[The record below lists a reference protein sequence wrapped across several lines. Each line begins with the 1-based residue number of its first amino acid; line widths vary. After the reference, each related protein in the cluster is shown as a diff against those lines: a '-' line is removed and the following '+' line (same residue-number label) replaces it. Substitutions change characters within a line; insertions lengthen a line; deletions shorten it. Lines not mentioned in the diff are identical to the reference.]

1 MAMVDILGSANS
13 FRQLVR
19 YGVVGL
25 LQNLAGYLIYLLVTW
40 LGVEPKLTVTIFY
53 PIAATLAYFGHSKY
67 SFSYRGGHTGGF
79 ARYVFAHICGYL
91 LNLISLFVFVDIF
104 LFPHQIVQFCNIFLV
119 AGFLFLTFKF
129 FVFRHQV
136 ASGTVDE

>member
-1 MAMVDILGSANS
+1 MAMANIFGGANS

-19 YGVVGL
+19 YGVVGI

-67 SFSYRGGHTGGF
+67 SFSYRGGHASGF
-79 ARYVFAHICGYL
+79 SRYVLAHIGGYL
-91 LNLISLFVFVDIF
+91 LNLVSLYVFTDLL

-129 FVFRHQV
+129 FVFNNR
-136 ASGTVDE
+136 AGSGPSAA